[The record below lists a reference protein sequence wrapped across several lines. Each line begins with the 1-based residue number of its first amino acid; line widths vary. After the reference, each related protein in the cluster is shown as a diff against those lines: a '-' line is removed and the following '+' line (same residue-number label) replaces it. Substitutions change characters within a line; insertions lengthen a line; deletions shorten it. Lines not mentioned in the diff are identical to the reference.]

1 MGRRT
6 DGNNG
11 NAGAG
16 NNAAGSSAAGD
27 PLFDNDSGA
36 SAGNTG
42 GGSSAGASGANAGGN
57 TDPAPGAG
65 AAAINIPQNWKDIL
79 PQEYK
84 DAAWLKN
91 ISDIPTLVKSHAHM
105 QKMVGADKIAVP
117 SKNATP
123 EEWKAVYEKLGLP
136 AKPEEYKVEIDPKFK
151 DKMDEDFVKGLST
164 KAHEAGILPHQAK
177 KVAEWFAEENEKA
190 FVTQQKE
197 LEAHIAAGID
207 GLKKEWGTAYQEK
220 VNQAKVALKELG
232 GEELT
237 KYVRESGL
245 GKNAAFIK
253 IMAKAGELLAEDR
266 IRDGDGNQSEGHLTP
281 SQARAKLQE
290 IKADIKSPYYNKDH
304 HEHARVKAEVNRLYQ
319 MAFPVK
325 EA

>member
-1 MGRRT
+1 MGLRNE
-6 DGNNG
+6 GNSG
-11 NAGAG
+11 AGANTG
-16 NNAAGSSAAGD
+16 ASAAAGD
-27 PLFDNDSGA
+27 PLFESDSGA
-36 SAGNTG
+36 GAGDT
-42 GGSSAGASGANAGGN
+42 GASGATGGGTGASGN

-136 AKPEEYKVEIDPKFK
+136 QKPEEYKVEIDPKFK
-151 DKMDEDFVKGLST
+151 DKMDEDFVKGLSS

-190 FVTQQKE
+190 FITQQKE
-197 LEAHIAAGID
+197 LENHIAAGID
-207 GLKKEWGTAYQEK
+207 GLKKEWGSAYNEK
-220 VNQAKVALKELG
+220 ITQAKVALKELG

-253 IMAKAGELLAEDR
+253 IMAKAGELLAEDK
-266 IRDGDGNQSEGHLTP
+266 IRDGQGNENGAMTP
-281 SQARAKLQE
+281 AQARAKLQE

-319 MAFPVK
+319 MAFPAK